1 MLYAV
6 EYPWLLHVE
15 VANRSMEKEAD
26 CTSRLPRPHG
36 GAARM
41 RGSDSG
47 GWQRLSFVTDSDML
61 RTLTGS
67 YHTIGDALQG
77 YLSTCTVLIA

>member
-15 VANRSMEKEAD
+15 VANRSIEKEAD
-26 CTSRLPRPHG
+26 CASRLPRPYS
-36 GAARM
+36 GAVGM

-61 RTLTGS
+61 CTLTGS
-67 YHTIGDALQG
+67 YYAIGVALQG
-77 YLSTCTVLIA
+77 YLSTCTVLLV